1 MDIKFEAFGPDQV
14 VGAYK
19 NNKYKL
25 PRKIVAIG
33 AMDENWGWA
42 STTITNRTAGWGY
55 GLINK
60 NPRRSSGSTLS
71 HSLAHTHALTNT
83 LTHSFTEFSDE
94 ELKPFLDDPNLLA
107 LIVNQHHNLTHPKV
121 ISVPRGLL
129 LEDAQNIW
137 EIGDKLLANKDVKK
151 TLTVSI
157 GSKWGNREPI
167 AQCVK
172 KRLKDSLVVPTER
185 MNPAQYGDFI
195 TTAISVLCLPGLG
208 YDTFRLW
215 ETLLAGSI
223 PIIERGTGLD
233 RALYKLPVLM
243 VDDFAD
249 VTPEL
254 VRQAYAEAIYRL
266 SDWDYTKLTHKWWEN
281 LILDIAA
288 TGLTS
293 TGTYYLP
300 MKAVDEHFTR
310 PMAPYRC
317 ASSAVNCTG
326 PGTKRVPLQSC
337 AIDFKFPLDKFNWH
351 WEYTNPHNAYIK

>member
-1 MDIKFEAFGPDQV
+1 M
-14 VGAYK
+14 
-19 NNKYKL
+19 
-25 PRKIVAIG
+25 
-33 AMDENWGWA
+33 
-42 STTITNRTAGWGY
+42 
-55 GLINK
+55 
-60 NPRRSSGSTLS
+60 
-71 HSLAHTHALTNT
+71 
-83 LTHSFTEFSDE
+83 
-94 ELKPFLDDPNLLA
+94 
-107 LIVNQHHNLTHPKV
+107 NQHHNLTHPKI

-129 LEDAQNIW
+129 AEDARNIW
-137 EIGDKLLANKDVKK
+137 EVGDRLLADKGLKK

-167 AQCVK
+167 AKCVK
-172 KRLKDSLVVPTER
+172 QRMKESLVVPSER
-185 MNPAQYGDFI
+185 MNPAQYGEFI

-215 ETLLAGSI
+215 ETLLTGSM

-266 SDWDYTKLTHKWWEN
+266 SDWDYSKLTHKWWEN
-281 LILDIAA
+281 VISEIAS
-288 TGLTS
+288 TGLSS

-300 MKAVDEHFTR
+300 MKGVDEHFTR
-310 PMAPYRC
+310 PMAPYTC
-317 ASSAVNCTG
+317 GPHSSGNCTG
-326 PGTKRVPLQSC
+326 AGTKRVPAQSC
-337 AIDFKFPLDKFNWH
+337 AIDYKFPLDKFNWH